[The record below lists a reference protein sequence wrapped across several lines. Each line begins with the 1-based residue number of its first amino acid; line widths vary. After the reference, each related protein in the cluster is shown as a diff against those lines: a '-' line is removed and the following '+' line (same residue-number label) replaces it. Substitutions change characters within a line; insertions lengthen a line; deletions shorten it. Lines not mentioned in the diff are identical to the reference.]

1 MATTTF
7 GIPAAFGVTQTTET
21 DAGATAIAVKA
32 SSGTLYTVEIDNSQ
46 NTINSYVKIYDV
58 ASGGTTVG
66 TTDPDVIL
74 KVHASVKVTYHFTQG
89 IAFGTAITLACTNSS
104 GTAGTNPPASDV
116 AVKLVYD

>member
-89 IAFGTAITLACTNSS
+89 IAFGTAITLACLNSS
-104 GTAGTNPPASDV
+104 GTAGTNSPASDV

>member
-1 MATTTF
+1 MATSTF
-7 GIPAAFGVTQTTET
+7 GIPAAFGITQTTET
-21 DAGATAIAVKA
+21 DAAAAAIAVKA

-89 IAFGTAITLACTNSS
+89 IAFGTAITLACLNTA
-104 GTAGTNPPASDV
+104 GTAGTNGPASDV